1 MCYNR
6 PNSTIIEA
14 TIQITPAIWEEQ
26 MLGPVPTLVVQQST
40 GDQEILWEHPALTVG
55 RDPANDLIIN
65 HRLVSRRH
73 ARFEKD
79 EAGFYVRD
87 LDSTN
92 GTFVNGQR
100 IQGRHLLRNND
111 EVWIGDSVI
120 VFRDP
125 EATMK
130 GMPPPVARQRTPEPR
145 EELRV
150 DTKAKEVYLR
160 GKLLDPPLTAKEFQ
174 LLDLMYQRKG
184 EVLSK
189 TEIAKNVWDYEVYDY
204 NAIDALV
211 YRLRHR
217 IEADPS
223 HPKYLVTVRGFGY
236 KLLTKEEDA

>member
-1 MCYNR
+1 
-6 PNSTIIEA
+6 
-14 TIQITPAIWEEQ
+14 
-26 MLGPVPTLVVQQST
+26 MLGPIPTLFVQRNV
-40 GDQEILWEHPALTVG
+40 GNDQEVLWEQPTLTIG
-55 RDPANDLIIN
+55 RDPTNDLVIE
-65 HRLVSRRH
+65 HKLASRRH

-79 EAGFYVRD
+79 DVGFYIRD
-87 LDSTN
+87 LESTN

-100 IQGRHLLRNND
+100 IQGAYLLRNND
-111 EVWIGDSVI
+111 EVWIGDTVI

-130 GMPPPVARQRTPEPR
+130 GTPPPVARQRVLEPQ

-150 DTKAKEVYLR
+150 DTRAKEVVLR
-160 GKLLDPPLTAKEFQ
+160 GLPLDPPLTAKEFQ
-174 LLDLMYQRKG
+174 LLDLLYQHKG

-189 TEIAKNVWDYEVYDY
+189 EQIAQGVWDYEVYDY

-223 HPKYLVTVRGFGY
+223 NPKYLVTVRGFGY
-236 KLLTKEEDA
+236 KLMPGDPTA

>member
-1 MCYNR
+1 M
-6 PNSTIIEA
+6 P
-14 TIQITPAIWEEQ
+14 
-26 MLGPVPTLVVQQST
+26 GPIPTLYVQRGAD
-40 GDQEILWEHPALTVG
+40 GDDEVLWEQPQLTVG
-55 RDPANDLIIN
+55 RDAGNDIVIE
-65 HRLVSRRH
+65 HRLASRRH
-73 ARFEKD
+73 ARFEKA
-79 EAGFYVRD
+79 EVGFYIHD

-100 IQGRHLLRNND
+100 ISGAHLLRNND
-111 EVWIGDSVI
+111 EVWIGDTVI

-130 GMPPPVARQRTPEPR
+130 GTPPPVARHRVLEPQ

-150 DTKAKEVYLR
+150 DTRAKEVYLR
-160 GKLLDPPLTAKEFQ
+160 GQLLDPPLTAKEFQ
-174 LLDLMYQRKG
+174 LLDLLYQHKG

-189 TEIAKNVWDYEVYDY
+189 EQIARGVWDYEVYDY

-223 HPKYLVTVRGFGY
+223 NPRYLVTVRGFGY
-236 KLLTKEEDA
+236 KLMTGGPES

>member
-1 MCYNR
+1 
-6 PNSTIIEA
+6 
-14 TIQITPAIWEEQ
+14 
-26 MLGPVPTLVVQQST
+26 MLGPVPTLVVQRST
-40 GDQEILWEHPALTVG
+40 GDQEVLWEQPVLTVG
-55 RDPANDLIIN
+55 RDPANDLVIE
-65 HRLVSRRH
+65 HRLASRRH

-79 EAGFYVRD
+79 ESGFYVRD

-100 IQGRHLLRNND
+100 IQGAHLLHNND
-111 EVWIGDSVI
+111 EVWIGDTVI
-120 VFRDP
+120 VFHDP

-130 GMPPPVARQRTPEPR
+130 GVPPSVARQRTPETQ

-189 TEIAKNVWDYEVYDY
+189 AEIARNVWDYEVYDY

-217 IEADPS
+217 IEGDPA

-236 KLLTKEEDA
+236 KLLTKAEKL

>member
-1 MCYNR
+1 M
-6 PNSTIIEA
+6 
-14 TIQITPAIWEEQ
+14 Q
-26 MLGPVPTLVVQQST
+26 GPVPTLFVQRGDGT
-40 GDQEILWEHPALTVG
+40 DQEVLWEQPHLTVG
-55 RDPANDLIIN
+55 RDPSNDLVIN

-73 ARFEKD
+73 ARFEKA
-79 EAGFYVRD
+79 EVGFYVRD

-100 IQGRHLLRNND
+100 IEGAHLLRNND
-111 EVWIGDSVI
+111 EVWIGDTVI

-130 GMPPPVARQRTPEPR
+130 GTPPPVARQRVFEPQ

-160 GKLLDPPLTAKEFQ
+160 GKLLEPPLTAKEFQ
-174 LLDLMYQRKG
+174 LLELLYRHKG

-189 TEIAKNVWDYEVYDY
+189 DQIAKGVWDYEVYDY

-223 HPKYLVTVRGFGY
+223 NPRYLVTVRGFGY
-236 KLLTKEEDA
+236 KLLTYGPERA

>member
-1 MCYNR
+1 
-6 PNSTIIEA
+6 
-14 TIQITPAIWEEQ
+14 
-26 MLGPVPTLVVQQST
+26 MLGPIPTLFVQRNV
-40 GDQEILWEHPALTVG
+40 GNDEEVLWEQPTLTIG
-55 RDPANDLIIN
+55 RDPTNDLVIE
-65 HRLVSRRH
+65 HKLASRRH

-79 EAGFYVRD
+79 DVGFYIRD
-87 LDSTN
+87 LESTN

-100 IQGRHLLRNND
+100 IQGAQLLRNND
-111 EVWIGDSVI
+111 EVWIGDTVI

-130 GMPPPVARQRTPEPR
+130 GMPPPVARHRVLEPQ

-150 DTKAKEVYLR
+150 DTKAKEVILR
-160 GKLLDPPLTAKEFQ
+160 GLPLDPPLTAKEFQ
-174 LLDLMYQRKG
+174 LLDLLYQHKG

-189 TEIAKNVWDYEVYDY
+189 EQIAQGVWDYEVYDF

-223 HPKYLVTVRGFGY
+223 NPKYLVTVRGFGY
-236 KLLTKEEDA
+236 KLVTGDPNV